1 MSSSHPKPLQ
11 TAKDLTSGDALLK
24 FCLCEAARCGR
35 TLASLG
41 MTSMAIE
48 RREATNTKMAKR
60 KRTTT
65 RLIVAAS
72 ETDPDMLYATKFWAP
87 DPFIFLERNGRRTLV
102 LSDLEIDRGRKQADA
117 DEFVMFSELEREVQG
132 KSRKTPP
139 YEKVLAHFL
148 RKRGV
153 KSAIVPAGFPL
164 GYAEGLAAN
173 KIRIRATDGLFW
185 PEREAKSATEIELMG
200 RALRITEAGLRR
212 SIEILKASKPGARKR
227 LRWSGKSLTSE
238 ILRAEID
245 STILRAGGVPTG
257 TIVAGGDQACDPH
270 ERGSGPLYANSL
282 IILDVFPRDAKT
294 GYFGDMTRTV
304 LRGRASEAQRKLW
317 DTVKTGQALALKKIK
332 AGVDG
337 MAIHKAIQQFFAD
350 RGFPTE
356 IRKGRR
362 VGFFHGT
369 GHGLGLEIHE
379 YPRLQKVTLKE
390 RQVLTVEPGLYY
402 PGVGGVRLEDV
413 VVVTKTGCKILS
425 RFPKRLE
432 I

>member
-1 MSSSHPKPLQ
+1 MSKPKN
-11 TAKDLTSGDALLK
+11 K
-24 FCLCEAARCGR
+24 
-35 TLASLG
+35 
-41 MTSMAIE
+41 
-48 RREATNTKMAKR
+48 
-60 KRTTT
+60 TT

-72 ETDPDMLYATKFWAP
+72 ETDPNMLYATRFFAP
-87 DPFIFLERNGRRTLV
+87 DPFIFLERNGKRTLV
-102 LSDLEIDRGRKQADA
+102 LSDLEIDRGRKQAEA
-117 DEFVMFSELEREVQG
+117 DEFVSFNQLEREVQRQS
-132 KSRKTPP
+132 KKAPA

-153 KSAIVPAGFPL
+153 RSTIVPANFPL
-164 GYAEGLAAN
+164 GYAQELTGN
-173 KIRIRATDGLFW
+173 KIRVQATNGLFW
-185 PEREAKSATEIELMG
+185 PEREAKSAKEIEMIG
-200 RALRITEAGLRR
+200 QALRITEKGLKRA
-212 SIEILKASKPGARKR
+212 IEVLKASKPGPGKR
-227 LRWSGKSLTSE
+227 LRWSGKTLTSE
-238 ILRAEID
+238 MLRAEID
-245 STILRAGGVPTG
+245 STILRAGGIPTG

-270 ERGSGPLYANSL
+270 ERGFGPLYANSL

-317 DTVKTGQALALKKIK
+317 ETVKAGQALALRKIK

-337 MAIHKAIQQFFAD
+337 MTIHKAIQKFFAE

-356 IRKGRR
+356 VRKGRH

-379 YPRLQKVTLKE
+379 HPRLQKVTLKD

-402 PGVGGVRLEDV
+402 PGLGGARQEDV

-425 RFPKRLE
+425 RFPKQLE

>member
-1 MSSSHPKPLQ
+1 MSK
-11 TAKDLTSGDALLK
+11 
-24 FCLCEAARCGR
+24 
-35 TLASLG
+35 
-41 MTSMAIE
+41 
-48 RREATNTKMAKR
+48 TKNK
-60 KRTTT
+60 TT

-72 ETDPDMLYATKFWAP
+72 ETDPDMLYATRFFAP
-87 DPFIFLERNGRRTLV
+87 DPFIFLERNGKRTLV
-102 LSDLEIDRGRKQADA
+102 LSDLEIDRGRKQAEA
-117 DEFVMFSELEREVQG
+117 DEFVSFNQLEREVQRQ
-132 KSRKTPP
+132 SRKAPA

-153 KSAIVPAGFPL
+153 RSTIVPANFPL
-164 GYAEGLAAN
+164 GYAQELTGN
-173 KIRIRATDGLFW
+173 KIRVQATNGLFW
-185 PEREAKSATEIELMG
+185 PQREAKSAKEIEMIG
-200 RALRITEAGLRR
+200 QALRITEKGLKRA
-212 SIEILKASKPGARKR
+212 IEVLKASKPGPGKR
-227 LRWSGKSLTSE
+227 LRWSGKTLTSE
-238 ILRAEID
+238 MLRAEID
-245 STILRAGGVPTG
+245 STILRAGGIPTG

-270 ERGSGPLYANSL
+270 ERGFGPLYANSL

-317 DTVKTGQALALKKIK
+317 ETVKAGQALALRKIK

-337 MAIHKAIQQFFAD
+337 MTIHKAIQKFFAE

-356 IRKGRR
+356 VRKGRH

-379 YPRLQKVTLKE
+379 HPRLQKVTLKD

-402 PGVGGVRLEDV
+402 PGLGGARQEDV

-425 RFPKRLE
+425 RFPKQLE